1 MPGLDSTGPMGQGA
15 QTGRRMGKCS
25 GNEVDDTL
33 MPGRRFFRGAGRG
46 IGRRNFKGNY
56 EENFGGRGR
65 GRGRGIR
72 FGMGWR
78 QSQND
83 N

>member
-15 QTGRRMGKCS
+15 QTGRRMGKCR
-25 GNEVDDTL
+25 GTDEENFIQN
-33 MPGRRFFRGAGRG
+33 GRRFNRGGMRG
-46 IGRRNFKGNY
+46 FGNRNFNANS

-65 GRGRGIR
+65 GRGRGVR

-78 QSQND
+78 QSLND

>member
-1 MPGLDSTGPMGQGA
+1 MPGLESTGPMGQGA
-15 QTGRRMGKCS
+15 QTGKRMGKCS
-25 GNEVDDTL
+25 GNSVDDTL
-33 MPGRRFFRGAGRG
+33 PGRRSLRGAGRG
-46 IGRRNFKGNY
+46 IGRRNFDGN

-65 GRGRGIR
+65 GRGRRIR
-72 FGMGWR
+72 LGMGWK